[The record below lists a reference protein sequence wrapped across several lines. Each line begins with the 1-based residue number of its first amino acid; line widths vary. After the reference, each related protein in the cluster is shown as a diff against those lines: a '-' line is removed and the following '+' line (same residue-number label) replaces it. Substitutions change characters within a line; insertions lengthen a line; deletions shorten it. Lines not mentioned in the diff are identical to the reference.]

1 MPRHKESRSPESHEG
16 EARRAATDAFDRT
29 LRELTPHTPA
39 TFFALGLSCAM
50 LLLMAFDSRG
60 GGLAQPFADET
71 LAAWGANQ
79 PALTADYQG
88 WRLFAAIF
96 LPFWLLQLLFNG
108 WTLLDLGRL
117 MERVLGGVGF
127 VLVYV
132 TAGFAGNLAHTLWE
146 PDRLVAGNTGA
157 LFGLLGALAG
167 WLIRDRRAI
176 PAAVTMRL
184 RKSVPAFIAF
194 NVGYGLIMHRIDAAD
209 YLGGVAAG
217 LACGL
222 VLARPLT
229 LDGNKGRWRGN
240 AVVALLVASLVV
252 AAAYNIS
259 PPPSDVRAEQTRLA
273 DLEEQLQAIYEAGRT
288 EERLSSRRFADAIDD
303 EILLPWRAE
312 RGRLESLPRVAP
324 DDRER
329 WEELKR
335 YASLREHAWAH
346 LAEALRSGDKDSLKQ
361 AKQELTEADRVA
373 DELRKR
379 EPAEDSP
386 AHGAAGAEPAP

>member
-1 MPRHKESRSPESHEG
+1 MPRYKESRSPDSHER
-16 EARRAATDAFDRT
+16 EARRVAADEFNRT
-29 LRELTPHTPA
+29 LRKLTPHTPA
-39 TFFALGLSCAM
+39 TFLVLGLSCAM
-50 LLLMAFDSRG
+50 FLLMAFDSQG

-96 LPFWLLQLLFNG
+96 IPFWLLQMLFNG

-132 TAGFAGNLAHTLWE
+132 TAGFAGNLAHALWE
-146 PDRLVAGNTGA
+146 PGHLVAGNAGA

-176 PAAVTMRL
+176 PAAVTVRL

-194 NVGYGLIMHRIDAAD
+194 NVGYGLIVKRIDVAD

-229 LDGNKGRWRGN
+229 LDGIRGRWRGN
-240 AVVALLVASLVV
+240 AVVALLGVSLVV
-252 AAAYNIS
+252 AAALGIS
-259 PPPSDVRAEQTRLA
+259 PPPSNVRAEHRRLV
-273 DLEEQLQAIYEAGRT
+273 DLEERLLGIYEAGRT
-288 EERLSSRRFADAIDD
+288 EEKLSSQRFADVIDD
-303 EILLPWRAE
+303 EILLPWRTE
-312 RGRLESLPRVAP
+312 RARLESLPRVAP
-324 DDRER
+324 VDQAR

-335 YASLREHAWAH
+335 YAALREHAWAH
-346 LAEALRSGDKDSLKQ
+346 LAEALRSGDKESLKQ
-361 AKQELTEADRVA
+361 AEKELTEADRIA
-373 DELRKR
+373 DELNQRVA
-379 EPAEDSP
+379 AENSP
-386 AHGAAGAEPAP
+386 AQGAAVSEPAP

>member
-1 MPRHKESRSPESHEG
+1 MPRHKESRSPESQEG
-16 EARRAATDAFDRT
+16 EARRAAADAFDRT

-39 TFFALGLSCAM
+39 TFLALGLSCAM
-50 LLLMAFDSRG
+50 FLLMAFDSQG
-60 GGLAQPFADET
+60 GGLAQPFPDET

-96 LPFWLLQLLFNG
+96 IPFWLLQLLFNG

-117 MERVLGGVGF
+117 MERVLGSVGF

-132 TAGFAGNLAHTLWE
+132 TAGFAGNLAHAVWE
-146 PDRLVAGNTGA
+146 PGRLVAGNTGA

-194 NVGYGLIMHRIDAAD
+194 NVGYGLIVHRMDAAD

-229 LDGNKGRWRGN
+229 LDGIKGRWRGN
-240 AVVALLVASLVV
+240 AVVGLFGASLVV
-252 AAAYNIS
+252 AAALSIS
-259 PPPSDVRAEQTRLA
+259 PPPSDVRAEHRRLV
-273 DLEEQLQAIYEAGRT
+273 DLEERLLAIYESGRT
-288 EERLSSRRFADAIDD
+288 EEKLSSRRFADVIDD
-303 EILLPWRAE
+303 EILIPWRAE
-312 RGRLESLPRVAP
+312 RARLESLPRVAP
-324 DDRER
+324 GDRAR
-329 WEELKR
+329 WDELKH
-335 YASLREHAWAH
+335 YAALREHAWAH
-346 LAEALRSGDKDSLKQ
+346 LAEALRSGDKESLQQ
-361 AKQELTEADRVA
+361 AQKELTEADRVA
-373 DELRKR
+373 EELNQRVADEN
-379 EPAEDSP
+379 SP
-386 AHGAAGAEPAP
+386 AQKSADAEPAP